1 LGKALQRAPSLFKKI
16 SKLVAQINVL
26 SSLAR
31 ENNMELLRFLFL
43 CKTYINCKNRLF
55 EKTERFLDSDYQ
67 AAIDMRDQSRA
78 LELMEYFVGNFS
90 GRSAVLALLHTEL
103 FLG

>member
-1 LGKALQRAPSLFKKI
+1 MLFI
-16 SKLVAQINVL
+16 FAQNVH
-26 SSLAR
+26 
-31 ENNMELLRFLFL
+31 
-43 CKTYINCKNRLF
+43 KNCKNRLF

-103 FLG
+103 ILG